1 MLRAPLLSCCRSAR
15 FLRLFLPLCAFAP
28 LPPSCRLAHFVSPAV
43 CRPAQKERFA
53 VFSQKNKIFLRQV
66 FTGGKK
72 CVILSNKR
80 GAAEKG
86 RRGRCKGRAA
96 FFSESKSPQNKIS
109 FRNAGMCPCSLGRRR
124 GAAREFLRQVISC
137 GWSRKIFFPH
147 CHSRSQGSRRRER
160 VLPCRYNIV

>member
-1 MLRAPLLSCCRSAR
+1 MRAPLLSCCRSVR
-15 FLRLFLPLCAFAP
+15 FLRLSC
-28 LPPSCRLAHFVSPAV
+28 CRLANVRPSRRLAALRICVSSTD
-43 CRPAQKERFA
+43 CCPAQKERFA
-53 VFSQKNKIFLRQV
+53 FFSQKNKIFLRQV
-66 FTGGKK
+66 FTDGKK

-86 RRGRCKGRAA
+86 RRGRGKGRAA
-96 FFSESKSPQNKIS
+96 FFSESKSPQNKIA
-109 FRNAGMCPCSLGRRR
+109 FRHAGVRALSAAER
-124 GAAREFLRQVISC
+124 GVSAREILRQAISC